1 MLYNGLGITGLKF
14 DFSFSTKDLKT
25 QFVWLK
31 TVRNK
36 FVDKTYFFDN
46 VNFSVVPKIFDFP
59 APPKIQ
65 KIPSM
70 ETVAAALALAVFNFV
85 NKDHSLVKTES

>member
-1 MLYNGLGITGLKF
+1 MLCKVLGISGLNFKF
-14 DFSFSTKDLKT
+14 SSSTKDSKI
-25 QFVWLK
+25 QFDWLK
-31 TVRNK
+31 TVKNK
-36 FVDKTYFFDN
+36 FVGKTYFLLS
-46 VNFSVVPKIFDFP
+46 VNFSDVFKILDFP

-65 KIPSM
+65 KMPFM